1 MKSIRI
7 YSRAFGPLLMA
18 VLLLVSAKPAL
29 ANWWIVRS
37 SDGECLVVDIEP
49 TGTGVTK
56 VGKEVYQ
63 TLGQAEADA
72 KQLCNELKSRPKRD
86 LEDIH

>member
-1 MKSIRI
+1 MKSIN
-7 YSRAFGPLLMA
+7 SRACGLLLMA
-18 VLLLVSAKPAL
+18 GLLLVFANPAL

-63 TLGQAEADA
+63 TQGQAEADA
-72 KQLCNELKSRPKRD
+72 KRLCNESKSLPNRD
-86 LEDIH
+86 QEDIH